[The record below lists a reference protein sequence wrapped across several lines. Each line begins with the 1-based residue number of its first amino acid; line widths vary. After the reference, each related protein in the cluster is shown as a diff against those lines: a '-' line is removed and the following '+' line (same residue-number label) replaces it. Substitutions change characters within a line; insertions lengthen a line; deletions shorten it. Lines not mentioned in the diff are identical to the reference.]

1 MATAEKVEQ
10 ELPPLPLEIIRQI
23 LAWLPV
29 KSIGRFRCV
38 KKSWNSLTRDPKFIK
53 LHYDKAT
60 EHEDVLYQ
68 RRRVFLSDMWML
80 YFFNLDESLSRVN
93 LDDNSRNRV
102 VVDKTCVQ
110 DFMGLAI
117 HSNGLL
123 FMRSCY
129 HEFSLFNT
137 AINQTKNLPCPP
149 TYDMWT
155 DEVCGYGFDVS
166 ALDYTVVHGH
176 FCGDEL
182 RFSVYSLKTG
192 SWRVIG
198 SSGGTIAV
206 AIRAIAL
213 PRFFLISSWYIY
225 IRIISLLEVL
235 AIPKLG
241 NYLTKLYSNS
251 PQVHNHHSTS
261 PFALKPHTVTDSSSR
276 SPPPT
281 FPHSPPLLRRR
292 LHHNRRQC
300 PYKISHTHC
309 EILVP
314 PLIGSLY
321 PYKRRTQGME
331 GRVVN
336 GGVHWLVGSV
346 SSSMVIISFDLAE
359 EDVREI
365 PMQPGFNVV
374 EGEEEYYLSV
384 FEGCLCVG
392 KKDDLVFWV
401 MKE

>member
-38 KKSWNSLTRDPKFIK
+38 KKSWNSLTGDPKFIK

-117 HSNGLL
+117 HSNGL
-123 FMRSCY
+123 RSCY

-155 DEVCGYGFDVS
+155 DEVCGFGFDVS
-166 ALDYTVVHGH
+166 TLDYKVVHGH

-198 SSGGTIAV
+198 S
-206 AIRAIAL
+206 
-213 PRFFLISSWYIY
+213 
-225 IRIISLLEVL
+225 
-235 AIPKLG
+235 
-241 NYLTKLYSNS
+241 
-251 PQVHNHHSTS
+251 
-261 PFALKPHTVTDSSSR
+261 
-276 SPPPT
+276 
-281 FPHSPPLLRRR
+281 
-292 LHHNRRQC
+292 
-300 PYKISHTHC
+300 
-309 EILVP
+309 
-314 PLIGSLY
+314 LY

-336 GGVHWLVGSV
+336 GGVHWLVRSV
-346 SSSMVIISFDLAE
+346 SSSMVIISFGLAE

-365 PMQPGFNVV
+365 PMPPGFNVV
-374 EGEEEYYLSV
+374 EGEEDYYLSV

-392 KKDDLVFWV
+392 KKDALVFWV
-401 MKE
+401 MKEYGVAKSWTRISITVPFSEGLLSGFVKKSRHLLLLEDQMQPQLAMYNFTKKSFHNLSIRGVREPCSAGFYLESLVSPNNY